1 LYGVWVLRIIFLL
14 AVLLIVL
21 GVVGAFVAYFI
32 LTPTTTLSPGTTS
45 TPTTTSVSP
54 GQPRVSNITSEGF
67 VIVEDSEVCWRVR
80 IYGEVDL
87 RNITTINGV
96 TGHWFGRINVT
107 HPAGNEILLFEVGD
121 YVNVFTQF
129 SYLSGS
135 KVLDACV
142 LYWTWEG
149 EIWPEGTY
157 EVILWLYHSPGIY
170 TTLFEKTF
178 NLKMNFEVNITPTTW
193 DQWNETLKL
202 TIKNTGDVPLFVGA
216 GDIYLVS
223 NPDVLIGWWGG
234 QGYEVILPKQT
245 KELAE
250 PVLIRSDYVEYLS
263 GKTATVRITI
273 LTTNITINVSFPA

>member
-1 LYGVWVLRIIFLL
+1 M
-14 AVLLIVL
+14 LIV
-21 GVVGAFVAYFI
+21 GVVVWCVG
-32 LTPTTTLSPGTTS
+32 LE
-45 TPTTTSVSP
+45 
-54 GQPRVSNITSEGF
+54 N
-67 VIVEDSEVCWRVR
+67 
-80 IYGEVDL
+80 
-87 RNITTINGV
+87 
-96 TGHWFGRINVT
+96 H
-107 HPAGNEILLFEVGD
+107 LLV
-121 YVNVFTQF
+121 
-129 SYLSGS
+129 
-135 KVLDACV
+135 
-142 LYWTWEG
+142 
-149 EIWPEGTY
+149 
-157 EVILWLYHSPGIY
+157 
-170 TTLFEKTF
+170 EKTF